1 MKLQLNDFIRR
12 AAILI
17 CGTAFLACNN
27 LDELEQRVDSLESR
41 IQALETQL
49 PALNEN
55 VTALSEILESGNIS
69 SVSIN
74 EETGEVTIITT
85 GGNTYTFTQGSVGN
99 APKLSVDDE
108 GYWIVSYDNWE
119 TEERILDQ
127 DGNPVPATSSSIVFG
142 VSDDGYW
149 EISYDGGETF
159 VPVYKEDG
167 TRIPALEEDSDFFK
181 NIVYDKE
188 NQTLTLTLSD
198 GKEIVINVV
207 SDFLCQI
214 QNVTYGE
221 AETFS
226 AGETR
231 DFTVTMRGVAT
242 AEVTVPSGW
251 KATLSDVADETAT
264 LSVTAPADGT
274 SALTKITADTES
286 DVTIT
291 AVSEKGLTAMAKM
304 TVALS
309 DTPAVSIS
317 AGEATSSTL
326 TFTVTP
332 NSHVTSFKYLLYD
345 QDTAAPTDE
354 AAFESATEVTANLSD
369 PITLDRTSGAS
380 EANLTALTTYVLYV
394 LPVGEGATYG
404 SIRSC
409 EATTA
414 DYNTYYE
421 RYEAGLDITV
431 AGKTYNKNTYGEATL
446 VSEDASITSTSGI
459 TKVFFVDND
468 ATLTYNTT
476 DAPSTEKAVYQL
488 IIIGNTPGQRSSML
502 LNSQVALNQ
511 GAGNTDGTFVAY
523 NLDID
528 ATNAG
533 NYLFAQNRDGAYG
546 YVGFINCHFTMP
558 SGKPFTY
565 VSSSARSYAEFTV
578 EDSEIEIPGTN
589 QLLLFSFGSSTASHG
604 TISLKNNVLYSENG
618 VSDFRLISGNS
629 CSFSNF
635 VFENNTVVNLWS
647 TTSGCVLYSSL
658 NTVSVT
664 KNLFWTDRT
673 TANMAFFRPTDTGA
687 GAGTPYT
694 GNPTGTL
701 VDDSIVYKN
710 GEDTN
715 WQWFYGGMNR
725 VAKEGFESCNEIV
738 ASDTDPLATT
748 DFENGIFT
756 PNSTYSQ
763 YGAQRD

>member
-17 CGTAFLACNN
+17 CGTALLACNN

-69 SVSIN
+69 SVNID
-74 EETGEVTIITT
+74 EETGEVTITTT

-291 AVSEKGLTAMAKM
+291 AVSEKGLTSMAKM

-309 DTPAVSIS
+309 DAPAVSIS

-354 AAFESATEVTANLSD
+354 AAFESATEVTTNLSD

-380 EANLTALTTYVLYV
+380 EANLSALTTYVLYV
-394 LPVGEGATYG
+394 LPVGEGTTYG

-476 DAPSTEKAVYQL
+476 DAPGTEKAVYQL

-673 TANMAFFRPTDTGA
+673 TANMAFFRPVDTSA
-687 GAGTPYT
+687 ETGTPYA

-725 VAKEGFESCNEIV
+725 VNREGFESCNEIV
-738 ASDTDPLATT
+738 VSDTDPLATA

-756 PNSTYSQ
+756 PGGSYSQ

>member
-17 CGTAFLACNN
+17 CGTALLACNN

-69 SVSIN
+69 SVNID
-74 EETGEVTIITT
+74 EKTGEVTITTT

-167 TRIPALEEDSDFFK
+167 TTRIPALEEDSDFFK
-181 NIVYDKE
+181 SIVYDEE
-188 NQTLTLTLSD
+188 NQTLTLTLSND
-198 GKEIVINVV
+198 KEIVINVV

-274 SALTKITADTES
+274 SALTKITADTKS

-309 DTPAVSIS
+309 DAPAVSIS

-326 TFTVTP
+326 TFTVAP

-345 QDTAAPTDE
+345 QDTAAPTNE
-354 AAFESATEVTANLSD
+354 AAFESATEVTTNLTD

-394 LPVGEGATYG
+394 LPVQSADGSTTYG
-404 SIRSC
+404 SIRSYN
-409 EATTA
+409 ATTA
-414 DYNTYYE
+414 DYSTYYE
-421 RYEAGLDITV
+421 RYKAGLDITI
-431 AGKTYNKNTYGEATL
+431 AGITYNKTTHSNAQLVKASETPNLHSLINNQSNATILFLQDDGDGFTIGSNVSLAAEFILVGNEIDRHTPISATSYIMLRGGSWAMQNIDYDATGISSSYVFTNSGASTDCAKIHIDNCNIKYNQQQFITAGAATSYAINSLICVNSDIEATYSGETRFFQAGSTAVPFKFTEIVFDDNIFYSTGTSTTAQIFNYGNNESKDNL
-446 VSEDASITSTSGI
+446 YSWTGTDISVSNNIIYNLRASNPYIKYYTVNSITFNKNVIYSESGNGTLYALYKTDEVISDFSSVTDNILYAISGSWSIAHSNSASGTKPSPNTMTSLESTPFS
-459 TKVFFVDND
+459 
-468 ATLTYNTT
+468 
-476 DAPSTEKAVYQL
+476 
-488 IIIGNTPGQRSSML
+488 
-502 LNSQVALNQ
+502 VAEP
-511 GAGNTDGTFVAY
+511 ASGTFTLSAEY
-523 NLDID
+523 SD
-528 ATNAG
+528 
-533 NYLFAQNRDGAYG
+533 YG
-546 YVGFINCHFTMP
+546 P
-558 SGKPFTY
+558 
-565 VSSSARSYAEFTV
+565 
-578 EDSEIEIPGTN
+578 
-589 QLLLFSFGSSTASHG
+589 
-604 TISLKNNVLYSENG
+604 
-618 VSDFRLISGNS
+618 
-629 CSFSNF
+629 
-635 VFENNTVVNLWS
+635 
-647 TTSGCVLYSSL
+647 
-658 NTVSVT
+658 
-664 KNLFWTDRT
+664 
-673 TANMAFFRPTDTGA
+673 
-687 GAGTPYT
+687 
-694 GNPTGTL
+694 
-701 VDDSIVYKN
+701 
-710 GEDTN
+710 
-715 WQWFYGGMNR
+715 
-725 VAKEGFESCNEIV
+725 
-738 ASDTDPLATT
+738 
-748 DFENGIFT
+748 
-756 PNSTYSQ
+756 
-763 YGAQRD
+763 QRD

>member
-17 CGTAFLACNN
+17 CGTALLACNN

-69 SVSIN
+69 SVSID
-74 EETGEVTIITT
+74 EETGEVTITTT

-99 APKLSVDDE
+99 APQLSVDDE

-119 TEERILDQ
+119 TEGKRILDENG
-127 DGNPVPATSSSIVFG
+127 DPVLATSSSIVFG

-149 EISYDGGETF
+149 EISYDGGEIF

-167 TRIPALEEDSDFFK
+167 TTRIPALEEDSDFFT
-181 NIVYDKE
+181 NIVYDEE

-214 QNVTYGE
+214 QNITYGE

-291 AVSEKGLTAMAKM
+291 AVSEKGLTAMSKM

-309 DTPAVSIS
+309 DAPAVSIS

-345 QDTAAPTDE
+345 KDTAAPTDE
-354 AAFESATEVTANLSD
+354 AAFESATEVTTNLSD

-380 EANLTALTTYVLYV
+380 EANLSALTTYVLYV
-394 LPVGEGATYG
+394 LPVGEGTTYG

-414 DYNTYYE
+414 EKVYE
-421 RYEAGLDITV
+421 TLYEAFMDGQ
-431 AGKTYNKNTYGEATL
+431 
-446 VSEDASITSTSGI
+446 SITIGENVY
-459 TKVFFVDND
+459 TKND
-468 ATLTYNTT
+468 FAEENIIHV
-476 DAPSTEKAVYQL
+476 TE
-488 IIIGNTPGQRSSML
+488 GS
-502 LNSQVALNQ
+502 VA
-511 GAGNTDGTFVAY
+511 
-523 NLDID
+523 
-528 ATNAG
+528 ATNDNIYFIGENCTISSIANQNVILIG
-533 NYLFAQNRDGAYG
+533 DKADAKPTWTMSGPKYLTPSSGEQSRLVIMNIEIDGSSITNYLFTVNADYSSAGSFG
-546 YVGFINCHFTMP
+546 ELVFDNCKITMN
-558 SGKPFTY
+558 
-565 VSSSARSYAEFTV
+565 SSSPFYSINGARYLDKFV
-578 EDSEIEIPGTN
+578 MVNCDVQIPAASSNRFMIHTN
-589 QLLLFSFGSSTASHG
+589 T
-604 TISLKNNVLYSENG
+604 N
-618 VSDFRLISGNS
+618 
-629 CSFSNF
+629 
-635 VFENNTVVNLWS
+635 ENNFS
-647 TTSGCVLYSSL
+647 
-658 NTVSVT
+658 
-664 KNLFWTDRT
+664 R
-673 TANMAFFRPTDTGA
+673 
-687 GAGTPYT
+687 
-694 GNPTGTL
+694 
-701 VDDSIVYKN
+701 IVYKN
-710 GEDTN
+710 NIFYCPSSVASGFRLVSGAVNENNKTTIAEISVENNTLINAVPSNSAMIIADEITNVTFSNNILYTDQTQSGTRNIIRCNLTDGGAYPSEANGANNFVYDTN
-715 WQWFYGGMNR
+715 DATYNMFYQSTYVPSTGT
-725 VAKEGFESCNEIV
+725 VESPTII
-738 ASDTDPLATT
+738 SSSP
-748 DFENGIFT
+748 F
-756 PNSTYSQ
+756 STLDIAAGTYTLSAQYSQ